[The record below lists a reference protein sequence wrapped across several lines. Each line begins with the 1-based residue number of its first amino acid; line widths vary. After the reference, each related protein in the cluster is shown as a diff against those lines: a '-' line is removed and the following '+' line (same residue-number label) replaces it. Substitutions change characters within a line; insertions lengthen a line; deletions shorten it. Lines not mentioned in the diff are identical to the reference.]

1 MVFLQ
6 SNVIM
11 PAGRLRVTENKRTCR
26 ISGLKSGH
34 GHIKKKFKYWSL
46 TIEFVKTVFDW
57 ETKKLFSK

>member
-46 TIEFVKTVFDW
+46 TIEFVKTVFD
-57 ETKKLFSK
+57 